1 MSTVFIIL
9 LVILLI
15 FVGIILL
22 VNIGIRFAIFTART
36 VIDIIK
42 SPASL
47 FFIMC
52 FIVLAIL
59 GLLIN
64 QKSAGDSSYDRGNDI
79 PVATEYKRPLPEN
92 KRTHFN
98 TSETNTPTRE
108 TQEEPIYVDETPEF
122 NTSETNTPTRET
134 QEKPIHIEETPEHKP
149 IMDFIEEVPNT
160 GVVYDAQ
167 GNEYKTVKIG
177 SQLWMAENLNLKTPG
192 SWCYRNKPSNC
203 KKYGRLYTWKAA
215 MENCPDGWHLP
226 SDEEW
231 GELKNFV
238 DAHNGDEG
246 VGTSLKSTTG
256 WKNERTI
263 PVGTDRFGFS
273 GKPSGTK
280 RRAPIYP
287 DDDPEFFGIGSL
299 ARFWSST
306 TNNYND
312 GYFVFFEW
320 HLSGDNESLGRYG
333 MSTEE
338 ENPVSFAYYVRC
350 VKQL

>member
-15 FVGIILL
+15 IVGIILII
-22 VNIGIRFAIFTART
+22 NIGIRFAIFTAST

-108 TQEEPIYVDETPEF
+108 TQEDPIYVD
-122 NTSETNTPTRET
+122 
-134 QEKPIHIEETPEHKP
+134 ETPEHKP
-149 IMDFIEEVPNT
+149 IMDFIEEEVPNT

-177 SQLWMAENLNLKTPG
+177 NQLWMAENLNLKTTG
-192 SWCYRNKPSNC
+192 SWCYGNKPSNC

-246 VGTSLKSTTG
+246 VGTSLKSTNG
-256 WKNERTI
+256 WKKEPPI

-299 ARFWSST
+299 ARFWTST
-306 TNNYND
+306 TDKRND

-320 HLSGDNESLGRYG
+320 HLSSDNESLGRYG

-338 ENPVSFAYYVRC
+338 ENPVSFAYSVRC

>member
-15 FVGIILL
+15 IVGIILII
-22 VNIGIRFAIFTART
+22 NIGIRFAIFTART

-79 PVATEYKRPLPEN
+79 PVATEYKRSLPE
-92 KRTHFN
+92 KERTHFN
-98 TSETNTPTRE
+98 TSEANTPTRE
-108 TQEEPIYVDETPEF
+108 TQEE
-122 NTSETNTPTRET
+122 
-134 QEKPIHIEETPEHKP
+134 PIHIEETPEHKP

-177 SQLWMAENLNLKTPG
+177 EQIWMAENLNLEISG
-192 SWCYRNKPSNC
+192 SWCYENKPSNC

-226 SDEEW
+226 SKTEW
-231 GELKNFV
+231 KTLINAVGEP
-238 DAHNGDEG
+238 
-246 VGTSLKSTTG
+246 STTG
-256 WKNERTI
+256 SKLKSSYGWYRDN
-263 PVGTDRFGFS
+263 GTDAFGFS
-273 GKPSGTK
+273 ALPAGLRYDDGSYDYEGTG
-280 RRAPIYP
+280 AQ
-287 DDDPEFFGIGSL
+287 
-299 ARFWSST
+299 FWSST
-306 TNNYND
+306 EFDISGSPEYYGGRAFHISLTSNGAASLYDYYQAN
-312 GYFVFFEW
+312 G
-320 HLSGDNESLGRYG
+320 LS
-333 MSTEE
+333 
-338 ENPVSFAYYVRC
+338 VRC

>member
-15 FVGIILL
+15 IVGIILFI
-22 VNIGIRFAIFTART
+22 NIGVRFAMFTAST
-36 VIDIIK
+36 IIDIIK

-47 FFIMC
+47 FLIMC

-59 GLLIN
+59 GLLIS
-64 QKSAGDSSYDRGNDI
+64 QKSTRDSSYDHGNDI
-79 PVATEYKRPLPEN
+79 PVTTEYKQPPLEE
-92 KRTHFN
+92 KRTH
-98 TSETNTPTRE
+98 
-108 TQEEPIYVDETPEF
+108 F

-134 QEKPIHIEETPEHKP
+134 QEKPIHIKETSEHKP

-177 SQLWMAENLNLKTPG
+177 RQLWMAENLNLKTTG
-192 SWCYRNKPSNC
+192 SWCYGNKLSNC

-226 SDEEW
+226 SDDEW
-231 GELKNFV
+231 EELKNFV

-246 VGTSLKSTTG
+246 VGTSLKSTTS
-256 WKNERTI
+256 WKKEYTM
-263 PVGTDRFGFS
+263 PLGSDRFGFS
-273 GKPSGTK
+273 GKASGFK
-280 RRAPIYP
+280 SSAPVYP
-287 DDDPEFFGIGSL
+287 DDPPEFRDIGSYTV
-299 ARFWSST
+299 FWSST
-306 TNNYND
+306 TVKHND
-312 GYFVFFEW
+312 GEFGFYGW
-320 HLSGDNESLGRYG
+320 QLNSSNESLSRGG
-333 MSTEE
+333 IWTDEV
-338 ENPVSFAYYVRC
+338 NPVSTAYYVRC